1 MVPIWIDGA
10 LKKATNIQPKF
21 RYDELSEFLHNLS
34 TPNPQ
39 FLKAEDKIPLIER
52 NPMLFWKSTTV
63 FFFLCSVILLFLLS
77 RK

>member
-1 MVPIWIDGA
+1 
-10 LKKATNIQPKF
+10 LKKATTILPRF
-21 RYDELSEFLHNLS
+21 RYDELSEFLHDLS

-63 FFFLCSVILLFLLS
+63 FFFLWSMVLLFLLS